1 MVWPVPCRLAR
12 ARRSLRRSACG
23 CDRPGRQGLCTLA
36 LERVPILIRL
46 ASILGCRR
54 LQRRSCNVR
63 ITGQDPIETAG
74 CTSVARTL
82 MAEFDV
88 CQGVYVRPTQIAASV
103 VVYGKGAQANQDHP
117 HVHGWGRNGL
127 VYPEFRGGGVT

>member
-1 MVWPVPCRLAR
+1 M
-12 ARRSLRRSACG
+12 
-23 CDRPGRQGLCTLA
+23 
-36 LERVPILIRL
+36 
-46 ASILGCRR
+46 
-54 LQRRSCNVR
+54 R